1 MESDMRT
8 KIVTLFFT
16 LAVATALVLGGEH
29 IYASWFAKA
38 STANVLSTV
47 PDHVLYDSL
56 FRMDVSFRRK
66 ALEQQL
72 TGQPVTSLQSYFK
85 NSANLT
91 DQENEVLK
99 LTAIEFLEEI
109 EPIDTRARQITAEIR
124 EQYLY
129 GEVPAGGEVA
139 PPPAELGDLQ
149 NRRNEIVLKKRE
161 ELSELLGKDAFEKLD
176 KFMHKEFA
184 ENFQANGEP
193 LRR

>member
-1 MESDMRT
+1 MKT
-8 KIVTLFFT
+8 KIISLVFT
-16 LAVATALVLGGEH
+16 LAVATALVLGGEY
-29 IYASWFAKA
+29 IYASWFVTA
-38 STANVLSTV
+38 SPVNAESTV
-47 PDHVLYDSL
+47 PDYVLYDSL
-56 FRMDVSFRRK
+56 FRMDLSFRRK

-72 TGQPVTSLQSYFK
+72 TGQPVTSLQHYFK

-91 DQENEVLK
+91 DEENEVLR

-109 EPIDTRARQITAEIR
+109 EPIDTRARQLTAEIR

-149 NRRNEIVLKKRE
+149 DRRNEIVLQKRE
-161 ELSELLGKDAFEKLD
+161 KLSELLGKDAFEKLD

-193 LRR
+193 LSR